1 MAPASVT
8 FRLDPRSVRRLDVL
22 ASQWRCT
29 RSDVLR
35 SALDCV
41 DLLLS
46 PELLGD
52 PSVLSLLGSKAEL
65 AAHVADALATAPA
78 AKAEP

>member
-1 MAPASVT
+1 
-8 FRLDPRSVRRLDVL
+8 
-22 ASQWRCT
+22 
-29 RSDVLR
+29 
-35 SALDCV
+35 
-41 DLLLS
+41 LLLS